1 MIRPPTI
8 IRLVAVCLCLLVTG
22 CASPGPHSTI
32 GPPSF
37 DTSYSAPVY
46 WKLVEEGLWG
56 IRFNIPPTL
65 EPKKTDSNHLWIH
78 EGPNLRVIVDFGT
91 TSPDSVK
98 QKPHYSETR
107 LQVNG
112 LPAVVCS
119 YDRANNAAA
128 GSLNKVVA
136 LFFLDKRK
144 QLGGQEPSYR
154 VEYASDDDRTTA
166 LQILQTVRFY
176 DS

>member
-1 MIRPPTI
+1 MNRPPT
-8 IRLVAVCLCLLVTG
+8 RVAAVAMSLCFLVSG
-22 CASPGPHSTI
+22 CSQSGQHST
-32 GPPSF
+32 GPLSF
-37 DTSYSAPVY
+37 DTSYSAPSN

-56 IRFNIPPTL
+56 LRFNIPPGL
-65 EPKKTDSNHLWIH
+65 EQKESANRSLWIH
-78 EGPNLRVIVDFGT
+78 EGTNLRVIVDFGN

-98 QKPHYSETR
+98 QKPHYSEVR
-107 LQVNG
+107 LVVNG

-119 YDRANNAAA
+119 YDRANNSAA

-144 QLGGQEPSYR
+144 TLGGREPSYR
-154 VEYASDDDRTTA
+154 VEYAADDDRATA

>member
-8 IRLVAVCLCLLVTG
+8 VRAVALCLCLLVSS
-22 CASPGPHSTI
+22 CASRNQHSTT
-32 GPPSF
+32 GPLSF
-37 DTSYSAPVY
+37 DTSYSAPIY
-46 WKLVEEGLWG
+46 WKVVEEGLWG

-65 EPKKTDSNHLWIH
+65 EHKKTESTHLWIH
-78 EGPNLRVIVDFGT
+78 EGANLRVIVDFGS
-91 TSPDSVK
+91 TSPDSFR
-98 QKPHYSETR
+98 QKPNYSETR

-112 LPAVVCS
+112 LPALVCS
-119 YDRANNAAA
+119 YDRTNNAAA

-144 QLGGQEPSYR
+144 ELGGQEPSYR

-166 LQILQTVRFY
+166 LQILQTVHFY